1 MTKSK
6 PPKFIRT
13 DEARERMRIAAKVR
27 HDANTQQAYKRVR
40 EVMQLIQQEMAA
52 NQGIYPQNK
61 GAVSLAEVARRA
73 DMHPVT
79 FHKPNY
85 QNFIDNEVKPWLE
98 GLKSRALVGTKRVH
112 KELGTRVQEWK
123 QLYNDL
129 LESHQIS
136 ETDLAHANIRI
147 KELESENNELRRKL
161 SEATSLKVV
170 SMRLKEK

>member
-1 MTKSK
+1 MSK
-6 PPKFIRT
+6 PSASKKVRSE
-13 DEARERMRIAAKVR
+13 EARERMRTAAKAR
-27 HDANTQQAYKRVR
+27 HDANTQQAYERVR
-40 EVMQLIQQEMAA
+40 EAMRLIQQEMAA

-73 DMHPVT
+73 GMHPVT

-85 QNFIDNEVKPWLE
+85 QELIEEVKAWLHE
-98 GLKSRALVGTKRVH
+98 LKSGAIVGTKRVH
-112 KELGTRVQEWK
+112 KALGTRLQEWK

-136 ETDLAHANIRI
+136 ETDLARTNIRL
-147 KELESENNELRRKL
+147 KELEDECRELRKKL

-170 SMRLKEK
+170 PLRH